1 MLKHWGVFKFMH
13 KQYFINEINKL
24 AKEFSDKNYDLTT
37 LQTSLAVALIV
48 INKFNLGNNYNE
60 LMQIFENSKIITV
73 DVIKE

>member
-1 MLKHWGVFKFMH
+1 MH
-13 KQYFINEINKL
+13 KQYYINEINKL

-60 LMQIFENSKIITV
+60 LMQLFEDSKIITV